1 MPSHTHNTPALRFP
15 GYTGVWEQQRF
26 HELALVRRG
35 LTYKPSDVHTSGIRV
50 LRSSNIVEE
59 TFTTSPDDI
68 FVQDSAINIPFI
80 HNGDILVTAA
90 NGSSRLVGKHAIVRN
105 LLKNSAVPG
114 GFMLC
119 LSSPEPDFLNAS
131 MSSSWYSKFIHVFVA
146 GGNGSIGNISKSS
159 LDMQPVLVPSLPE
172 QKQIGAFF
180 RTLDDLL
187 ALHQR
192 QTEKLRKLK
201 QGLLQNMFPRDGE
214 SVPRLRFPGFTTHWK
229 QQKFKDTFTMMQNNT
244 LSRADL
250 NNESGN
256 AYDIHYGDILTI
268 FNEYLDVTKQKL
280 PYINANASFNTQKY
294 SQSALQNGDVIM
306 ADTAEDTTVGKC
318 VEITG
323 VSDNI
328 PVFAGLHTI
337 PLRSSYNFGPGY
349 LAYYLNSA
357 AYHDQLYPFI
367 QGIKVDSIG
376 KSALQ
381 MTTIMFPSSY
391 DEQKQIGSFF
401 RTLDDL
407 LALHEQYTV
416 KLIHLKK
423 GLLQKMFP
431 QD

>member
-1 MPSHTHNTPALRFP
+1 
-15 GYTGVWEQQRF
+15 
-26 HELALVRRG
+26 
-35 LTYKPSDVHTSGIRV
+35 
-50 LRSSNIVEE
+50 
-59 TFTTSPDDI
+59 
-68 FVQDSAINIPFI
+68 
-80 HNGDILVTAA
+80 
-90 NGSSRLVGKHAIVRN
+90 
-105 LLKNSAVPG
+105 
-114 GFMLC
+114 
-119 LSSPEPDFLNAS
+119 
-131 MSSSWYSKFIHVFVA
+131 
-146 GGNGSIGNISKSS
+146 
-159 LDMQPVLVPSLPE
+159 
-172 QKQIGAFF
+172 
-180 RTLDDLL
+180 
-187 ALHQR
+187 
-192 QTEKLRKLK
+192 
-201 QGLLQNMFPRDGE
+201 MFPREGE
-214 SVPRLRFPGFTTHWK
+214 SVPRLRFPGFTTTWK

-280 PYINANASFNTQKY
+280 PYINANALFNTQKY

-323 VSDNI
+323 VSDDT

-357 AYHDQLYPFI
+357 AYHDQLYPLI

-381 MTTIMFPSSY
+381 MTTLMFPSSY

-401 RTLDDL
+401 HHLDG
-407 LALHEQYTV
+407 
-416 KLIHLKK
+416 LIHLHQCE
-423 GLLQKMFP
+423 LLGILHLALGVPLYALVAWLSWVFISPEMKRV
-431 QD
+431 DRERRS